1 MAERRSLIA
10 GIEEIGGV
18 DPETARAFIVQE
30 RPRAEAKASPVRVVP
45 DQVATSPAGTPP
57 GEAVTQEPALEV
69 EEDEVGERK
78 NAPTPPKRAA
88 KSSAAQ
94 KRPHQQRL
102 LATLLVPVTV
112 RLRPEIASALKQAS
126 LQRQLNG
133 IELYTQQDIVEEAL
147 LPWLQAEGLLD

>member
-1 MAERRSLIA
+1 MAERRSLVS

-30 RPRAEAKASPVRVVP
+30 RPKAEPRPSPVRVVP
-45 DQVATSPAGTPP
+45 DPVSE
-57 GEAVTQEPALEV
+57 EAEDVTEAEA
-69 EEDEVGERK
+69 EDDGGGERK
-78 NAPTPPKRAA
+78 ASPAPAKRAS
-88 KSSAAQ
+88 KPAAQ
-94 KRPHQQRL
+94 KKTHTQRL

-133 IELYTQQDIVEEAL
+133 IETFTQQDIVEEAL

>member
-30 RPRAEAKASPVRVVP
+30 RPRAEPKPSPVRVVP
-45 DQVATSPAGTPP
+45 DPVTVAPAEAEVV
-57 GEAVTQEPALEV
+57 EAVSEPEA
-69 EEDEVGERK
+69 DVGGEK
-78 NAPTPPKRAA
+78 KSQPAPAQKRSKPA
-88 KSSAAQ
+88 STQ

-133 IELYTQQDIVEEAL
+133 EELYTQQDIVEEAL

>member
-1 MAERRSLIA
+1 MAERRSLVA

-30 RPRAEAKASPVRVVP
+30 RPRTEAKQSPVRVVP
-45 DQVATSPAGTPP
+45 DQSAAAPAQA
-57 GEAVTQEPALEV
+57 EAEEPEGDTEEV
-69 EEDEVGERK
+69 EGVGEK
-78 NAPTPPKRAA
+78 KVQAAPQKRTAKPAAAPKR
-88 KSSAAQ
+88 Q
-94 KRPHQQRL
+94 HQQRL
-102 LATLLVPVTV
+102 LATLLVPVTI

-133 IELYTQQDIVEEAL
+133 VELYTQQDIVEEAL

>member
-1 MAERRSLIA
+1 MAERRSLVA

-18 DPETARAFIVQE
+18 DPDTARAFIVQE
-30 RPRAEAKASPVRVVP
+30 RPRNEAKASPVRVVP
-45 DQVATSPAGTPP
+45 DPVSAAPS
-57 GEAVTQEPALEV
+57 EV
-69 EEDEVGERK
+69 EVDDSVSESEESGGEEKKRQP
-78 NAPTPPKRAA
+78 AAAQKRAKA
-88 KSSAAQ
+88 TPSQ

-133 IELYTQQDIVEEAL
+133 EELYTQQDIVEEAL
-147 LPWLQAEGLLD
+147 VPWLQAEGLLD

>member
-1 MAERRSLIA
+1 MRERRSLVA
-10 GIEEIGGV
+10 GIEEIGV

-30 RPRAEAKASPVRVVP
+30 RPQAEAKPSPVRAVP
-45 DQVATSPAGTPP
+45 DPAPVETV
-57 GEAVTQEPALEV
+57 EMKQETA
-69 EEDEVGERK
+69 DDGVGEGK
-78 NAPTPPKRAA
+78 AAPAPKRVA
-88 KSSAAQ
+88 KPVAH
-94 KRPHQQRL
+94 KRPHAQHAQRM

-133 IELYTQQDIVEEAL
+133 VETYTQQDIVEEAL